1 MSARGAFAFEL
12 WQLGRNLAAGARLA
26 LFLRVDASAF
36 RASPLQFALLAA
48 FNMAAWIAAAALNAG
63 FEGELDPSAFPVYL
77 AAVAF
82 VLATAMLASLAYR
95 QPGRLVLFAV
105 AMSASDLVFELAGL
119 ALPGLAAATGRPAA
133 LLYAYI
139 GWSLAVGIRAAVV
152 CGGRRRPHAYR
163 AAATV
168 VAMSLAAFYF
178 LPRADPW
185 QAPEAAEE
193 PLPALTEE
201 RLFHLQGELIERE
214 LAAIRRSRP
223 GAELYFVGFAPDAS
237 ADVFVR
243 EMRFVK
249 RLFDERFRT
258 AGRSIALASSAD
270 ALDQL
275 PVASVTNLGRAL
287 ARIGQA
293 MDPEEDVLFLFLSAH
308 GDREHRL
315 SAVQPPLQLASLTPT
330 ALSRMLQESGIKW
343 RVIVVSACYS
353 GGYIEPLRDAN
364 TVVISASAAD
374 RNSFG
379 CEHGRDFTYFGEA
392 YFKQALAGTPSF
404 TAAFDAAK
412 DRVGTQE
419 AAEGLTPALPQ
430 MWVGPAIAEQLKKL
444 PRN

>member
-1 MSARGAFAFEL
+1 MTARAAPGAEARHL
-12 WQLGRNLAAGARLA
+12 ARNLAAGVRLA
-26 LFLRVDASAF
+26 FFLPVRADAF

-48 FNMAAWIAAAALNAG
+48 FNMLCWILAAAGSAG
-63 FEGELDPSAFPVYL
+63 FEGELDPSALPVYL
-77 AAVAF
+77 SAVMF
-82 VLATAMLASLAYR
+82 VLATALGASLLYR
-95 QPGRLVLFAV
+95 QPERLVLFAV
-105 AMSASDLVFELAGL
+105 ALSASDLVFELAGL
-119 ALPGLAAATGRPAA
+119 ALPGIAAATGRPG
-133 LLYAYI
+133 LVLYAYFA
-139 GWSLAVGIRAAVV
+139 WSGLVSLRALLI
-152 CGGRRRPHAYR
+152 CGGRARPQVYKAI
-163 AAATV
+163 ALV
-168 VAMSLAAFYF
+168 VVMSALAWLW
-178 LPRADPW
+178 LPRASPW
-185 QAPEAAEE
+185 SAPEEDAE
-193 PLPALTEE
+193 PPPALTDE
-201 RLFHLQGELIERE
+201 RLFHLQGQLIERE
-214 LAAIRRSRP
+214 LAAIERSRP
-223 GAELYFVGFAPDAS
+223 GAELYFLGFAPDGS
-237 ADVFVR
+237 ADVFLR

-249 RLFDERFRT
+249 GLFDERLAT

-404 TAAFDAAK
+404 TAAFDIAREA
-412 DRVGTQE
+412 VGKKE
-419 AAEGLTPALPQ
+419 AAEGLTPSQPQ
-430 MWVGPAIAEQLKKL
+430 IWIGPAIAEQLKKL

>member
-1 MSARGAFAFEL
+1 MTAGRAVAFEGQ
-12 WQLGRNLAAGARLA
+12 QLARNLAAGVRLA
-26 LFLRVDASAF
+26 LFLPLRADAF

-48 FNMAAWIAAAALNAG
+48 FNMLCWILAAAAGAG

-77 AAVAF
+77 SAVMF
-82 VLATAMLASLAYR
+82 VLATALLASLLFR
-95 QPGRLVLFAV
+95 QPERLVLFAV
-105 AMSASDLVFELAGL
+105 ALSASDLAFELAGL
-119 ALPGLAAATGRPAA
+119 ALPGIAAATGHPG
-133 LLYAYI
+133 LVLYAYFA
-139 GWSLAVGIRAAVV
+139 WSGLVSLRALLL
-152 CGGRRRPHAYR
+152 CGGRERRQ
-163 AAATV
+163 
-168 VAMSLAAFYF
+168 VAKAIVLVLVMSALAWLW
-178 LPRADPW
+178 LPRASPW
-185 QAPEAAEE
+185 SAPEEDEE

-201 RLFHLQGELIERE
+201 RLFHLQGELIERA
-214 LAAIRRSRP
+214 LAAIERGRP
-223 GAELYFVGFAPDAS
+223 GPDLYFAGFAPDGS
-237 ADVFVR
+237 ADVFLR

-249 RLFDERFRT
+249 GLFDERFAT
-258 AGRSIALASSAD
+258 AGRSIALASSED

-287 ARIGQA
+287 ARIGAA
-293 MDPEEDVLFLFLSAH
+293 MDPDEDVLFLFLSAH

-392 YFKQALAGTPSF
+392 YFKDALAAAPSF
-404 TAAFDAAK
+404 TAAFEVAK
-412 DRVGTQE
+412 DRVGRKE
-419 AAEGLTPALPQ
+419 AAEGLTPSLPQ
-430 MWVGPAIAEQLKKL
+430 IWIGPAIAEQLKKL
-444 PRN
+444 PY